1 MKVGDKRGRAVL
13 GRNGWFV
20 PAVGKTVMVKS
31 MASVMGRR
39 VSFAKLTTER
49 AERDA
54 WGDRIKAA
62 GSYDEYL
69 AATRPPK

>member
-20 PAVGKTVMVKS
+20 PAAGNMVMGKRL
-31 MASVMGRR
+31 ASVMGRR
-39 VSFAKLTTER
+39 VSFAQMTAER

-62 GSYDEYL
+62 GSYEEYL
-69 AATRPPK
+69 AATRSAK